1 MLQQPDLIV
10 VDVDIGE
17 NVFHHGVKDVAG
29 LYQLIDTR
37 ATLPR
42 DDILFRLRILTI
54 DMPGDGFIH
63 RDGQYQLLV
72 IRTEL
77 HLIDQPFTLFE

>member
-29 LYQLIDTR
+29 LYQLVDAR
-37 ATLPR
+37 AALPR
-42 DDILFRLRILTI
+42 DDILFRLRIFTI
-54 DMPGDGFIH
+54 DMSGDSFI
-63 RDGQYQLLV
+63 Y
-72 IRTEL
+72 
-77 HLIDQPFTLFE
+77 